1 MGSSSFLRCAAL
13 FVLTLAHSHNAC
25 ASAARSEVNGLH
37 LVAGVVSIG
46 AMSDGSPIPTRTFYA
61 NEDIQ
66 FYTKVSWNPAQKS
79 GGTHQLLYKWYT
91 GDRVALSF
99 GASREFQVNPTYW
112 WAFTHAAHLGPGH
125 HKVELYLDDSL
136 FASDEFDLLAGTRPN
151 EPAED
156 TVIKET
162 GRALL
167 LKGDTRAFD
176 VLATQ
181 YRDSGER
188 TASGTWK
195 LALLYSAIDRRLYSA
210 RDPNWDRLQ
219 DTSDAWLASQPHS
232 ISALIVNA
240 RLLSA
245 RAWAWRGDG
254 MADQVN
260 GANWRP
266 YREFLE
272 RARSVLDQHAE
283 VARQDGEWDALR
295 ISIARQQ
302 GASSQS
308 VLAMAREALNRN
320 PFYYPIHNAAV
331 NALLPKWG
339 GSAELIEDYVSTA
352 LERSRMHEG
361 TQAYARI
368 YYYVTR
374 STASSALDDLNL
386 MGAKWPPMKQSL
398 SELLRAYPSSFN
410 QDLARAITCFSGDAP
425 AFRMLGRGSTGD
437 IVSVAWWD
445 TRDWRQGCNQWAF
458 EGKHIR
464 GSPLDRARVYLS
476 FLRGFGAAFWTR
488 LRLVALVTFILVE
501 SVLALLATRSR
512 NSVTVSAMA
521 GANRAFNPLDY
532 PRTYRVSPTSSA
544 FLTRLAVWMALLGS
558 AVAYLLTT
566 VPWPDPAETEGVM
579 VLCITASTTGML
591 LILNRLMS
599 RLVLTMDSLALTRL
613 IRTRMLHRDEILGV
627 RQDVSPSGLR
637 WVEVVPRQSDS
648 KPFRVPLVSGQ
659 DDAFRLWFDS
669 LPASSEPQISEQ
681 VHA

>member
-1 MGSSSFLRCAAL
+1 MGSHFVLRWAAL
-13 FVLTLAHSHNAC
+13 LVLTLIYSHGAC
-25 ASAARSEVNGLH
+25 ASPAKSDLNGLH
-37 LVAGVVSIG
+37 LVEGIVSIG
-46 AMSDGSPIPTRTFYA
+46 AMSDGSPIPTKTFYA

-66 FYTKVSWNPAQKS
+66 FYAKLSWDPAQKS

-176 VLATQ
+176 ELASQ

-195 LALLYSAIDRRLYSA
+195 LALFYSAVDRRLYSP
-210 RDPNWDRLQ
+210 RDPAWDRLQ
-219 DTSDAWLASQPHS
+219 DTSDAWLAAQPHS
-232 ISALIVNA
+232 VTAVIVNA
-240 RLLSA
+240 RLLTA

-254 MADQVN
+254 MADQVD
-260 GANWRP
+260 GPNWRP
-266 YREFLE
+266 YSEYLE

-283 VARQDGEWDALR
+283 MARLDGEWDALR
-295 ISIARQQ
+295 ISIAREQ
-302 GASSQS
+302 GASSQL
-308 VLAMAREALNRN
+308 VLDMARQALNRN

-368 YYYVTR
+368 YYYVART
-374 STASSALDDLNL
+374 TASSALDDLNL
-386 MGAKWPPMKQSL
+386 MGAKWPQMKQSL
-398 SELLRAYPSSFN
+398 AELLRAFPSSFN
-410 QDLARAITCFSGDAP
+410 QDVARAITCFSGDAP
-425 AFRMLGRGSTGD
+425 AFRLLGRGSTGD

-476 FLRGFGAAFWTR
+476 FLRGFGSAFWTT
-488 LRLVALVTFILVE
+488 LRLVALIAFILIE
-501 SVLALLATRSR
+501 SVLALLAARTR
-512 NSVTVSAMA
+512 NSVTVGAAQSAT
-521 GANRAFNPLDY
+521 RAFNPLDY

-544 FLTRLAVWMALLGS
+544 FSTRLAVWMALLGS
-558 AVAYLLTT
+558 AVTYLLTT
-566 VPWPDPAETEGVM
+566 VPWADPTETEGVM
-579 VLCITASTTGML
+579 VVCITVSAAGL
-591 LILNRLMS
+591 LMILNKLMS
-599 RLVLTMDSLALTRL
+599 RLVLTMDSLALTGL
-613 IRTRMLHRDEILGV
+613 TGARTLYRSEILGV
-627 RQDVSPSGLR
+627 RQGVSPSGLR
-637 WVEVVPRQSDS
+637 WVEVVPRQSDR
-648 KPFRVPLVSGQ
+648 KPLRVPLVSGQ

-669 LPASSEPQISEQ
+669 LPGLSEPQIPEQ